1 MNLQLTVL
9 ILFLTTFCL
18 FKAKIKC
25 INNETH
31 SNYLLNYS
39 RFGESYILQDSNEY
53 QRIVHYSN
61 NTNLN
66 RTNKPKNIEKF
77 WNSAL
82 SPIKKKKTGHYIT
95 RTNLFT
101 CETYL
106 DERKNN
112 IEQNHENKNTIINQ
126 SSLSESSTKQN
137 LKLEN
142 YKKENIKSINNA
154 KFVSWRCYTNT
165 PNIYW
170 IPNEKVLERK
180 FTSLTDELGVV
191 YSVPYLTKS
200 LLSLCSGGYTEFIGS
215 GKLSS
220 NFTFVK
226 IHDCISLVMQ

>member
-1 MNLQLTVL
+1 MNLQLTAL
-9 ILFLTTFCL
+9 ILFLTTFYL
-18 FKAKIKC
+18 SKAKFGYID
-25 INNETH
+25 NEVH
-31 SNYLLNYS
+31 SDHLLNSS
-39 RFGESYILQDSNEY
+39 RFDESYILQDSNEY
-53 QRIVHYSN
+53 QRIIDYNN

-101 CETYL
+101 CETYI

-112 IEQNHENKNTIINQ
+112 IEQNYENKNTIINQ
-126 SSLSESSTKQN
+126 SGLSKYSTKQN
-137 LKLEN
+137 FKLEN
-142 YKKENIKSINNA
+142 YKKENIKSINNP
-154 KFVSWRCYTNT
+154 KFVSWKCYTNT
-165 PNIYW
+165 DIYW
-170 IPNEKVLERK
+170 IPNEKVLKRK

-215 GKLSS
+215 GKLPS